1 MKLSSRMRFF
11 LKNMLRGLLWLAIL
25 ITAYLIFE
33 RNFISHVSEEWIEK
47 FYSRPFI
54 VYSIY
59 FASEFFF
66 GIIPPEFFMIWAQKR
81 ANALSYALIVAFLAI
96 VSYVIGYIIFL
107 IGQFIYKKTTFRY
120 IRRKFLRQTW
130 QQVKKYGE
138 FLIIVAALT
147 PVPWT
152 ATCLLVG
159 SAGYPSK
166 RFLLFAIFRLVRNAD
181 YGFIVF
187 QTHHI

>member
-33 RNFISHVSEEWIEK
+33 RNFISHASEEWIDK

-66 GIIPPEFFMIWAQKR
+66 GIIPPEFFMIWALKR
-81 ANALSYALIVAFLAI
+81 TNALSYALIIAFLAI
-96 VSYVIGYIIFL
+96 ASYIIGYIIFL
-107 IGQFIYKKTTFRY
+107 FGQFIFKKTTFRY

-138 FLIIVAALT
+138 FLIIVSALT
-147 PVPWT
+147 PVPWA

-166 RFLLFAIFRLVRNAD
+166 RFLLFAIFRLIRYAV
-181 YGFIVF
+181 YGFILY
-187 QTHHI
+187 QTHNI